1 MYSFMSLY
9 QCWGDLAGFPS
20 SFFMEMRIDLHK
32 FWPAEQAFFNGNS
45 KPINLLLE
53 MSFWLVLTLC
63 PMTRDDELIL
73 SCMPTTMGSC
83 SIKIKHCAAKYAG
96 FEDYINFEFL
106 RFLY

>member
-9 QCWGDLAGFPS
+9 QSWGDLAGFPS

-32 FWPAEQAFFNGNS
+32 FWPAEQAFFNENS
-45 KPINLLLE
+45 KPINLSLE
-53 MSFWLVLTLC
+53 ISFWLVLTLC
-63 PMTRDDELIL
+63 PMTRWWAHSLL
-73 SCMPTTMGSC
+73 LTTMGSC
-83 SIKIKHCAAKYAG
+83 SIKIKDCPAKYAG